1 MSSASLEQVALIT
14 REAYSAL
21 LHVKTLVESASN
33 DIREAERETVG
44 LAIDREQRDDPVTAL
59 RSATETLQSPEFQA
73 AISEARAKI
82 ETAVSCLLSAR
93 KQ

>member
-1 MSSASLEQVALIT
+1 MSSTSLEQVALIT

-44 LAIDREQRDDPVTAL
+44 LAIGHEQEDDPITAL
-59 RSATETLQSPEFQA
+59 RSAT
-73 AISEARAKI
+73 KI
-82 ETAVSCLLSAR
+82 L
-93 KQ
+93 